1 VVWIEREGTAHGL
14 DEIVLER
21 FAGAATVA
29 MERVGGP
36 GQAVNDPA
44 LVELVLSSGTGDAE
58 RTRALRLL
66 GFDPAAPLRVLASPA
81 QECDDGGVLA
91 LALRRSGRHARAA
104 RVDST
109 AAIIVAA
116 ADALPEIAGGPRV
129 LPEIAGGPRVL
140 PEIAGGPRV
149 GVGPAVTG
157 SGAPD
162 SWAGARVAL
171 RFAVAG
177 GRAEDRVVSWS
188 DLGALAL
195 FATYVPDEAI
205 VALPD
210 VRALEDLSRSPYG
223 KETVEALEALCA
235 AGSVR
240 RAAAAVHLHHSSMA
254 ARMARAEAALGF
266 SLAEPGGRLRA
277 HLALRLLRLRG
288 GVSEAGPGAA
298 PPPARRR
305 PVG

>member
-1 VVWIEREGTAHGL
+1 
-14 DEIVLER
+14 
-21 FAGAATVA
+21 
-29 MERVGGP
+29 
-36 GQAVNDPA
+36 
-44 LVELVLSSGTGDAE
+44 
-58 RTRALRLL
+58 
-66 GFDPAAPLRVLASPA
+66 
-81 QECDDGGVLA
+81 
-91 LALRRSGRHARAA
+91 
-104 RVDST
+104 
-109 AAIIVAA
+109 
-116 ADALPEIAGGPRV
+116 V